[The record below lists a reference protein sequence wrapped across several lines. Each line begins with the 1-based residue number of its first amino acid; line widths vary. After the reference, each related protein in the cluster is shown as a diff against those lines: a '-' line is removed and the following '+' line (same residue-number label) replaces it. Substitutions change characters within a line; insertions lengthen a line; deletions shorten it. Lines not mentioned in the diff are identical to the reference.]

1 MLSSPAAITLDALTL
16 PLWGSRLIEASAGT
30 GKTWTIAAL
39 YLRLVLGHGD
49 GATSHGRALLPGQI
63 LVMTFTRA
71 ATRELSDRIRA
82 RLVEA
87 AACFRGS
94 QPVAP
99 HDTLLRDLIA
109 AYDEGDSRDHAA
121 WLLAM
126 AAEAMDDAAVHTIDA
141 WCQRM
146 LREHA
151 FDSGSLFDEE
161 LQANEQAMLAEACR
175 DYWRQ
180 EVYPLADESLDAVL
194 DVWKN
199 VETLLSD
206 VQALLPLA
214 ALAGGVGANSGA
226 DADGHGGD
234 GEGVGDGFDAVADQS
249 GGDAGSLEACRLQVQ
264 ADVDALLA
272 RLKSGW
278 VEKSAR
284 LRGWIEARLQGKM
297 PVLKKALLKSNYI
310 DGWFGLLDEWA
321 ATPDLAEL
329 ALTDA
334 ARARLSPEGMSDA
347 RSDPNTPLDLPP
359 EFAEL
364 QQLLP
369 QLQDLPQPA
378 DAMRRHAAARV
389 AQRVQQL
396 KRRAGSY
403 GFADMLER
411 LDAALAGPSG
421 ERLRARITEQYP
433 VALIDEFQDTS
444 PLQYRIFDR
453 LYDTAASARGSALFL
468 IGDPK
473 QSIYAFRGADIR
485 SYLAAREATAG
496 RHYLLGTNY
505 RSTHDLVGAVNRL
518 FERAEAHT
526 AGGDDS
532 HGISNG
538 DSGSGGSGGG
548 NQGRGIG
555 QADRGAFL
563 FRCHTA
569 AGLVDPLPFI
579 GVAAKGR
586 DETLMCAMG
595 EVPALT
601 LCVDAELAPTR
612 DVIRAFARRCAE
624 HIVGLLNDAA
634 SGFDEPR
641 KPLEPLRPADI
652 AVLVRNGREA
662 MAVRRALAERRVAS
676 VYLSDKES
684 VFASRE
690 AGDVLLWL
698 QAVANPLDNR
708 LARAALATATVG
720 LPLAELA
727 HLSRDDAAFEQRVDQ
742 LRLLSGVWRRQ
753 GVLPMLRRSLH
764 ELGLPARWLAQP
776 DGERRLTNLLHLA
789 ELLQAAAAQLD
800 GEQALIRWLTEEM
813 SDAQAG
819 ITSSGDEQIVRLES
833 DAGLVQVI
841 TVHKSKGLEFPVVC
855 LPFACSFRPADGKRR
870 SFVVATNTAGE
881 RWLDFRKSAESL
893 AAADDERLQ
902 EDLRLLY
909 VALTRARHALWLGVG
924 AHKVGKK
931 DECQMHHSALG
942 QLLKGGAVIQP
953 GEIEP
958 LLRATIDG
966 LPGARV
972 DIAADPPVP
981 TMLQAREQLAPLH
994 DAPVYTARF
1003 ERQWSIA
1010 SFSALVRDLP
1020 APHAAEPAR
1029 HVLADAVR
1037 EEELLA
1043 GPDDG
1048 GATESTAVAV
1058 AVADSAAVR
1067 QLAGSLPG
1075 SVASSPESAAPS
1087 AAAASTAPW
1096 HHFPRGALAG
1106 NFLHEQLEW
1115 LAGQGFALPR
1125 TNDVDGNGSGNRT
1138 TDSIRNE
1145 PGVFAVAMAG
1155 GESATGPADDLTQ
1168 RLLRRCDR
1176 AGWGHR
1182 GADVATWLTALVHT
1196 PLPPLQGA
1204 SLAQIPQMLPE
1215 MEFWFP
1221 TEAVAAAQVDALCRR
1236 HLLGGRDRPMLPD
1249 RTLRGM
1255 LMGFADLVFEHG
1267 GRYWV
1272 LDYKSNALGQC
1283 DPDYHHGALE
1293 AAMAQHRYDV
1303 QAAIYLLALH
1313 RLLRARLGAGY
1324 DPARQLGGAIYLFMR
1339 GLRGPEAGCY
1349 LVAPSGNLLD
1359 SLDRAVSGEGDAGPD
1374 GLSTAP
1380 RAVTVEVSP

>member
-1 MLSSPAAITLDALTL
+1 MTL

-49 GATSHGRALLPGQI
+49 GATGHGRALLPGQI

-109 AYDEGDSRDHAA
+109 AYDEGDLRDHAA
-121 WLLAM
+121 WRLAM

-151 FDSGSLFDEE
+151 FDSGSLFDEQ

-214 ALAGGVGANSGA
+214 ALAGGAGANSGA

-234 GEGVGDGFDAVADQS
+234 GERDGIDAVAGQS
-249 GGDAGSLEACRLQVQ
+249 GGDAGSLDACRLQVQ

-284 LRGWIEARLQGKM
+284 LRGWIEARLQGKT
-297 PVLKKALLKSNYI
+297 PVLKKAALKSNYI

-321 ATPDLAEL
+321 AAPDLAEL

-334 ARARLSPEGMSDA
+334 ARARLSPEGMLEA
-347 RSDPNTPLDLPP
+347 RSDPTAALVLPP

-453 LYDTAASARGSALFL
+453 LYNTAANARGSALFL

-518 FERAEAHT
+518 FERAEART
-526 AGGDDS
+526 
-532 HGISNG
+532 
-538 DSGSGGSGGG
+538 
-548 NQGRGIG
+548 
-555 QADRGAFL
+555 ADRGAFL
-563 FRCHTA
+563 FRRHTA
-569 AGLVDPLPFI
+569 ANLVNPLPFI

-586 DETLMCAMG
+586 DETLVCAMG
-595 EVPALT
+595 KVPALT

-612 DVIRAFARRCAE
+612 DVVRAFAGRCAE
-624 HIVGLLNDAA
+624 HIVGLLNDAT
-634 SGFDEPR
+634 SGFDEPG
-641 KPLEPLRPADI
+641 KPFMPLRPADI

-690 AGDVLLWL
+690 ARDVLLWL

-870 SFVVATNTAGE
+870 SFVVATNAAGE

-942 QLLKGGAVIQP
+942 QLLKGGALIQP

-958 LLRATIDG
+958 LIRATIDG

-972 DIAADPPVP
+972 DIAADPPVA

-994 DAPVYTARF
+994 DAPVYTAMF

-1048 GATESTAVAV
+1048 GAQEQAVVTAE
-1058 AVADSAAVR
+1058 R
-1067 QLAGSLPG
+1067 LI
-1075 SVASSPESAAPS
+1075 AP
-1087 AAAASTAPW
+1087 APW

-1115 LAGQGFALPR
+1115 LAAQEFALPR
-1125 TNDVDGNGSGNRT
+1125 DG
-1138 TDSIRNE
+1138 E
-1145 PGVFAVAMAG
+1145 
-1155 GESATGPADDLTQ
+1155 GPPDALELVQ

-1182 GADVATWLTALVHT
+1182 GADVSTWLTALVHT

-1204 SLAQIPQMLPE
+1204 SLAQIPQLLPE

-1221 TEAVAAAQVDALCRR
+1221 TEAVAAAQIDAWCRR
-1236 HLLGGRDRPMLPD
+1236 HLLGGRDRPVLPD

-1272 LDYKSNALGQC
+1272 LDYKSNALGQG
-1283 DPDYHHGALE
+1283 DADYHHGALE

-1313 RLLRARLGAGY
+1313 RLLRARLGAAY

-1339 GLRGPEAGCY
+1339 GLRGPEGGCY
-1349 LVAPSGNLLD
+1349 LVAPSGELLD
-1359 SLDRAVSGEGDAGPD
+1359 ALDRSVSGQEDAGLG